1 MTNEKLFEL
10 LKKETNMTDHDIQKH
25 IEDGIMVYEN
35 TEVGFADFR
44 NDALTGL
51 NDEEDIP
58 EMWDELDIIG
68 DYRMDFSS

>member
-10 LKKETNMTDHDIQKH
+10 LKRKTNMTDHDIQKH

-35 TEVGFADFR
+35 TEAGFADFR
-44 NDALTGL
+44 NDALAGL

-68 DYRMDFSS
+68 DYRINFSL

>member
-1 MTNEKLFEL
+1 
-10 LKKETNMTDHDIQKH
+10 
-25 IEDGIMVYEN
+25 MVYEN
-35 TEVGFADFR
+35 TEAGFADFR
-44 NDALTGL
+44 NDALAGL